1 MREGGRLFHLAAM
14 SDASFLSAIT
24 TAPAP
29 FDGDFARQAL
39 DRLSEAGGV
48 WPEKAEPLLL
58 GVFGGSP
65 YLARLSRLEADWLDA
80 LFAASPAQSL
90 DRILQQFRAAGA
102 EALDEDA
109 LNTSVR
115 KAKRRLHLLTGFADL
130 GGVWTLADVSRAMS
144 GGADAALQSGLL
156 AHARFMAASGRIPQA
171 AVTAYGL
178 PGLFVI
184 ALGKLGS
191 EELNYSSDVDLAV
204 FFERDRLDAAG
215 VDEPGRTTARLV
227 RRLARTLEEPTED
240 GFVFRTDFRLRPDPA
255 STPLTLSTEA
265 AGNYYESFA
274 QTWERAAW
282 IKARACAGD
291 LEAGQAF
298 LDRLRPFIWRKSM
311 DYGAIDEIVG
321 MMRQIEA
328 GAGEDGPGGYDLKR
342 GSGGIRQ
349 IEFYAQIHQL
359 LQGGRE
365 PQLRIRAPQKA
376 LAELA
381 RRGDIGARDAET
393 LSEIYNGLR
402 TAENRLQMVE
412 DQHTHETPEEP
423 ERRRRLALLCG
434 YDSTESFD
442 DWLTGATRTTREI
455 CRDLFDA
462 DDAVQDDIGL
472 LFDGPDPTPKTLNR
486 LTELGFENPESVWE
500 TVRGWLIGKPRAT
513 RTERGRRLIKDLAPR
528 IVMAV
533 AETGH
538 PNTAFLRF
546 TEFLNGL
553 PAGVNIL
560 SMFEREPA
568 LLNDI
573 ADALGLAPRLARQ
586 LARRPEALEAFVAP
600 GADALDFEDLDAAA
614 REAVDGAEDYEAA
627 LDNARRF
634 ARETLLR
641 VGVAALRDQAAAGE
655 AGRARARVA
664 GSLVRALL
672 PAARRETAR
681 LYGDL
686 DATFAVIGLGSF
698 GMGEM
703 TYTSDLDLM
712 VIYESRDEASRGQR
726 SLSAG
731 DYCARVTKRLMNA
744 LSVETAEGP
753 LFEVDL
759 NLRPS
764 GSAGPIAVSLAA
776 FRRYYS
782 DAAWT
787 WEMMALTRARLVAGP
802 EDFQAEVAGVIEGF
816 LRRKRDREETAADV
830 AAMRER
836 LAAERPPRGFWDLK
850 RAPGG
855 MTDLEFTVQYLQLI
869 HAHDHPHV
877 LSPVLP
883 EALNALADAH
893 IFSQD
898 EAGAMARAARL
909 NLDLLQLLALAVEGR
924 FEPDSVPLKLKQRLA
939 KAGGTE
945 DFAAL
950 EEKLAEA
957 RRLARRAYERIVLSA
972 AR

>member
-1 MREGGRLFHLAAM
+1 M
-14 SDASFLSAIT
+14 SQTSFVKAIKS
-24 TAPAP
+24 APAP
-29 FDGDFARQAL
+29 FDDGFARQAL
-39 DRLSEAGGV
+39 GQLKEAGAA
-48 WPEKAEPLLL
+48 WPEDAEPLLL

-65 YLARLSRLEADWLDA
+65 YLARLARLEADWLQTFFNAPPDETA
-80 LFAASPAQSL
+80 ET
-90 DRILQQFRAAGA
+90 ILTHFRAAGREA
-102 EALDEDA
+102 EDEDA
-109 LNTSVR
+109 LNAAIR
-115 KAKRRLHLLTGFADL
+115 RAKRRLHLLTGFADL
-130 GGVWTLADVSRAMS
+130 GGVWSLAEVSRAMS
-144 GGADAALQSGLL
+144 EGADAALQAGLL
-156 AHARFMAASGRIPQA
+156 AHARFMAASGRIPEN
-171 AVTAYGL
+171 AVAPHGL
-178 PGLFVI
+178 PGLFII

-204 FFERDRLDAAG
+204 FFDRDRLEAAG
-215 VDEPGRTTARLV
+215 VEEPGRTTARLV

-240 GFVFRTDFRLRPDPA
+240 GFAFRADFRLRPDPA
-255 STPLTLSTEA
+255 STPLTLSTDA
-265 AGNYYESFA
+265 GGNYYESFA

-282 IKARACAGD
+282 IKARPCAGD
-291 LEAGQAF
+291 METGQAF

-311 DYGAIDEIVG
+311 DYGAIEEIVG

-328 GAGEDGPGGYDLKR
+328 VAGGEDGPGGFDLKR
-342 GSGGIRQ
+342 GPGGIRQ

-359 LQGGRE
+359 LQGGRDPE
-365 PQLRIRAPQKA
+365 LRIRAPQKA

-393 LSEIYNGLR
+393 LSAIYTGLR
-402 TAENRLQMVE
+402 TAENRLQMIE
-412 DQHTHETPEEP
+412 DQHTHETPEDP
-423 ERRRRLALLCG
+423 ASRRRLALLCG
-434 YDSTESFD
+434 YENTQAFD
-442 DWLTGATRTTREI
+442 DWLMEAAQTTREI
-455 CRDLFDA
+455 CRGLFDA
-462 DDAVQDDIGL
+462 DETVEDDSGL
-472 LFDGPDPTPKTLNR
+472 LFDGPDPTPKTLSR
-486 LTELGFENPESVWE
+486 LKELGFDNPESVWE

-513 RTERGRRLIKDLAPR
+513 RTERGRRLMKALAPR

-538 PNTAFLRF
+538 PNTGFLRF

-573 ADALGLAPRLARQ
+573 ADALGLAPRLARS

-600 GADALDFEDLDAAA
+600 GADALDFEDLDTAA
-614 REAVDGAEDYEAA
+614 REAVESAEDYEAA

-641 VGVAALRDQAAAGE
+641 VGVAALRDPGAAGE
-655 AGRARARVA
+655 AGRARVRVA
-664 GSLVRALL
+664 EALVRALL

-703 TYTSDLDLM
+703 SYTSDLDLM
-712 VIYESRDEASRGQR
+712 VIYEARDEASSGER

-764 GSAGPIAVSLAA
+764 GSAGPIAVSLPA

-787 WEMMALTRARLVAGP
+787 WEMMALTRSRLVAGP
-802 EDFQAEVAGVIEGF
+802 EDFQAEVAGVIENF
-816 LRRKRDREETAADV
+816 LRRVRDRAETAADV

-836 LAAERPPRGFWDLK
+836 LAAERPPRDFWDLK

-869 HAHDHPHV
+869 HAHDHPDV

-898 EAGAMARAARL
+898 EAGAIARAARL

-924 FEPDSVPLKLKQRLA
+924 FDPDAVPLKLKQRLA
-939 KAGGTE
+939 KAGGAE

-957 RRLARRAYERIVLSA
+957 RRLARCAYERIVLSA
-972 AR
+972 AK